1 MQVKRNKKGQDTGPK
16 RPGRRGIYI
25 LPNLFTTAGLF
36 FGFFAI
42 IQATK
47 GRFELAA
54 MAIFIAMLMDGLDG
68 RIARMTNTTSD
79 FGAEYDSLVDVIA
92 FGLTPALVIYEWVL
106 GGMGK
111 LGWLAAFIYVAATAL
126 RLARFNTQKVADKRY
141 FQGLPSPAAAALLA
155 AWVWMMHEYGFQG
168 SAVNTV
174 SWLVTVAAAAA
185 MVSNVRYHSFKDLDL
200 KGKIPFVKLLVM
212 VLAFVL
218 IALDPPRMLFLIF
231 FGYFVSGF
239 LQGFLLKRRK
249 DRHRPELQ
257 EEIREESIDEKV
269 TPMTSSKAGEKW
281 GQQVKE
287 PKAQS

>member
-1 MQVKRNKKGQDTGPK
+1 MQVKHTKKDQGAGLK

-47 GRFELAA
+47 GKFELAA

-92 FGLTPALVIYEWVL
+92 FGLTPALVMYEWVL

-141 FQGLPSPAAAALLA
+141 FQGLPSPAAAAVLA

-168 SAVNTV
+168 GAVNAV
-174 SWLVTVAAAAA
+174 SWLVTVGAAAA

-200 KGKIPFVKLLVM
+200 KGKIPFVKLLVV

-218 IALDPPRMLFLIF
+218 IASDPPRMLFLIF

-239 LQGFLLKRRK
+239 VQGFILKKRK
-249 DRHRPELQ
+249 DRHRPEPQ
-257 EEIREESIDEKV
+257 SGVTDDKVDENV
-269 TPMTSSKAGEKW
+269 TPMTSHKTGETW
-281 GQQVKE
+281 EQPVNE
-287 PKAQS
+287 PKVQG

>member
-1 MQVKRNKKGQDTGPK
+1 MTDPRKENGRGDDATQTG

-54 MAIFIAMLMDGLDG
+54 MAVFISMIMDTLDG

-79 FGAEYDSLVDVIA
+79 FGVEYDSLADVIA
-92 FGLTPALVIYEWVL
+92 FGLTPALVAYEWIL

-111 LGWLAAFIYVAATAL
+111 LGWLAAFVYVAATAL
-126 RLARFNTQKVADKRY
+126 RLARFNTQKVTDKQF
-141 FQGLPSPAAAALLA
+141 FQGLPCPAAAAVIA
-155 AWVWMMHEYGFQG
+155 SWVWMMYEYQLQG
-168 SAVNTV
+168 AAISWMTWVITV
-174 SWLVTVAAAAA
+174 STAAA
-185 MVSNVRYHSFKDLDL
+185 MVSNIRYHSFKNLDL
-200 KGKIPFVKLLVM
+200 KGKIPFVKLLVV

-231 FGYFVSGF
+231 FGYFLSGF
-239 LQGFLLKRRK
+239 FQRLFLKKRRVR
-249 DRHRPELQ
+249 DGGVVRGGSDQ
-257 EEIREESIDEKV
+257 
-269 TPMTSSKAGEKW
+269 A
-281 GQQVKE
+281 
-287 PKAQS
+287 

>member
-1 MQVKRNKKGQDTGPK
+1 MKRDKNDPEVGPK

-79 FGAEYDSLVDVIA
+79 FGAEYDSLADVIA
-92 FGLTPALVIYEWVL
+92 FGLTPALVMYEWAL

-141 FQGLPSPAAAALLA
+141 FQGLPSPAAAAVLA
-155 AWVWMMHEYGFQG
+155 AWVWMMDEYGFQG
-168 SAVNTV
+168 GAVNV
-174 SWLVTVAAAAA
+174 ASWLVTVGVAAA
-185 MVSNVRYHSFKDLDL
+185 MVSNFRYHSFKDLDL
-200 KGKIPFVKLLVM
+200 KGKIPFVKLLAV

-239 LQGFLLKRRK
+239 LQRFLVKKKK
-249 DRHRPELQ
+249 DREPLPKQGHETAA
-257 EEIREESIDEKV
+257 ESMRGG
-269 TPMTSSKAGEKW
+269 TTQNPTGKAEG
-281 GQQVKE
+281 
-287 PKAQS
+287 S

>member
-1 MQVKRNKKGQDTGPK
+1 MQVKRYKKDHDAGPK

-79 FGAEYDSLVDVIA
+79 FGAEYDSLADVIA
-92 FGLTPALVIYEWVL
+92 FGLTPALVMYEWVL

-141 FQGLPSPAAAALLA
+141 FQGLPSPAAAAILA
-155 AWVWMMHEYGFQG
+155 AWVWMMDGYGFQG
-168 SAVNTV
+168 GAVSAL
-174 SWLVTVAAAAA
+174 SWLVTVATAAA

-200 KGKIPFVKLLVM
+200 KGKIPFVRLLVV

-239 LQGFLLKRRK
+239 LQGFFLKTIK
-249 DRHRPELQ
+249 DREPRPEQQSEAIQ
-257 EEIREESIDEKV
+257 EEVKEKV
-269 TPMTSSKAGEKW
+269 AQMPSSKADRT
-281 GQQVKE
+281 
-287 PKAQS
+287 

>member
-1 MQVKRNKKGQDTGPK
+1 MKDQIENSPGDDDTPATR

-54 MAIFIAMLMDGLDG
+54 MAVFIAMIMDALDG

-79 FGAEYDSLVDVIA
+79 FGVEYDSLADVIA
-92 FGLTPALVIYEWVL
+92 FGLTPALVAYEWIL

-111 LGWLAAFIYVAATAL
+111 LGWLAAFVYVAATAL
-126 RLARFNTQKVADKRY
+126 RLARFNTQKVTDKRF
-141 FQGLPSPAAAALLA
+141 FQGLPCPAAAAVIA
-155 AWVWMMHEYGFQG
+155 AWVWMMYEYELQG
-168 SAVNTV
+168 AAVSWMTWVITV
-174 SWLVTVAAAAA
+174 STAAA
-185 MVSNVRYHSFKDLDL
+185 MVSNIRYHSFKNLDL
-200 KGKIPFVKLLVM
+200 KGKIPFVKLLVV

-231 FGYFVSGF
+231 FGYFLSGF
-239 LQGFLLKRRK
+239 FQRFFMKKRRVR
-249 DRHRPELQ
+249 DSGTVRSGSDQ
-257 EEIREESIDEKV
+257 
-269 TPMTSSKAGEKW
+269 T
-281 GQQVKE
+281 
-287 PKAQS
+287 

>member
-1 MQVKRNKKGQDTGPK
+1 MKHSPHNQEPSSR

-47 GRFELAA
+47 GKFELAA
-54 MAIFIAMLMDGLDG
+54 LAIFIAMVMDGLDG

-92 FGLTPALVIYEWVL
+92 FGLTPALVMYEWVL

-111 LGWLAAFIYVAATAL
+111 LGWLAAFVYVAATAL
-126 RLARFNTQKVADKRY
+126 RLARFNTQKAADKRF
-141 FQGLPSPAAAALLA
+141 FQGLPSPAAAAVLA
-155 AWVWMMHEYGFQG
+155 AWVWMMDEYGFQG
-168 SAVNTV
+168 VAVNAV
-174 SWLVTVAAAAA
+174 SWLVTVGTAAA
-185 MVSNVRYHSFKDLDL
+185 MVSNVKYYSFKDLDL
-200 KGKIPFVKLLVM
+200 KGKIPFVKLLII

-239 LQGFLLKRRK
+239 LQRFLLLKK
-249 DRHRPELQ
+249 ESDTHSPSAETKGQINGDEEL
-257 EEIREESIDEKV
+257 
-269 TPMTSSKAGEKW
+269 SSKEETKSG
-281 GQQVKE
+281 
-287 PKAQS
+287 

>member
-1 MQVKRNKKGQDTGPK
+1 MKVTRSRHDHETAPK
-16 RPGRRGIYI
+16 PPGRRGIYI

-54 MAIFIAMLMDGLDG
+54 MAVFIAMLMDGLDG

-79 FGAEYDSLVDVIA
+79 FGVEYDSLADVVA
-92 FGLTPALVIYEWVL
+92 FGLTPALVMYEWVL

-111 LGWLAAFIYVAATAL
+111 LGWMAAFLYVAATAL

-141 FQGLPSPAAAALLA
+141 FQGLPSPAAAAVLA
-155 AWVWMMHEYGFQG
+155 AWVWMMNQYGFQG
-168 SAVNTV
+168 SAVNTA
-174 SWLVTVAAAAA
+174 SWLLTVGTAAA

-200 KGKIPFVKLLVM
+200 KGKITFVRLLVV

-218 IALDPPRMLFLIF
+218 IALDPPRMLFLVF
-231 FGYFVSGF
+231 FGYLVSGF
-239 LQGFLLKRRK
+239 LQRFFVKKKQGRDAPQLADEDVIQSDAERAEDSHHETDLK
-249 DRHRPELQ
+249 
-257 EEIREESIDEKV
+257 
-269 TPMTSSKAGEKW
+269 
-281 GQQVKE
+281 
-287 PKAQS
+287 

>member
-1 MQVKRNKKGQDTGPK
+1 MTDSIGNSQGDDAPETR

-54 MAIFIAMLMDGLDG
+54 MAVFISMIMDTLDG

-79 FGAEYDSLVDVIA
+79 FGVEYDSLADVIA
-92 FGLTPALVIYEWVL
+92 FGLTPALVAYEWIL

-111 LGWLAAFIYVAATAL
+111 LGWLAAFVYVAATAL
-126 RLARFNTQKVADKRY
+126 RLARFNTQKVTDKRF
-141 FQGLPSPAAAALLA
+141 FQGLPCPAAAAVIA
-155 AWVWMMHEYGFQG
+155 AWVWMMYEYELQG
-168 SAVNTV
+168 AAVSWMTWVITV
-174 SWLVTVAAAAA
+174 STAVA
-185 MVSNVRYHSFKDLDL
+185 MVSNIRYHSFKNLDL
-200 KGKIPFVKLLVM
+200 KGKVPFVKLFVV

-231 FGYFVSGF
+231 FGYFLSGF
-239 LQGFLLKRRK
+239 FQRFFMKKRRVR
-249 DRHRPELQ
+249 DSGTEGSGSDQ
-257 EEIREESIDEKV
+257 
-269 TPMTSSKAGEKW
+269 T
-281 GQQVKE
+281 
-287 PKAQS
+287 

>member
-1 MQVKRNKKGQDTGPK
+1 MTDQLTDSQDKDDGPASR

-54 MAIFIAMLMDGLDG
+54 MAVFIAMVMDALDG

-79 FGAEYDSLVDVIA
+79 FGLEYDSLADVIA
-92 FGLTPALVIYEWVL
+92 FGLTPALVVYEWIL

-111 LGWLAAFIYVAATAL
+111 LGWLAAFLYVAATAL
-126 RLARFNTQKVADKRY
+126 RLARFNTQKVTDKRY
-141 FQGLPSPAAAALLA
+141 FQGLPCPAAAAVLA
-155 AWVWMMHEYGFQG
+155 SWVWMMYEYEIQG
-168 SAVNTV
+168 AAVSWATWLITV
-174 SWLVTVAAAAA
+174 SAAAA
-185 MVSNVRYHSFKDLDL
+185 MVSNVRYHSFKNLDL
-200 KGKIPFVKLLVM
+200 KGKVPFVRLLVV

-231 FGYFVSGF
+231 FSYFLSGF
-239 LQGFLLKRRK
+239 FQRFFIKKRRVRDGGAGK
-249 DRHRPELQ
+249 DHPDQ
-257 EEIREESIDEKV
+257 
-269 TPMTSSKAGEKW
+269 A
-281 GQQVKE
+281 
-287 PKAQS
+287 